1 LRYPQPRKR
10 ITRPSR
16 WARRWH
22 TDSVIRAVVMIF
34 AVLVLVLALLWTVQ
48 RRLIYFPAS
57 GPVPPAR
64 EVVAGGRDITL
75 KTEDGLELGGWF
87 FPATKR
93 DGQVAVLVANGNAGT
108 RALRAPLAQALADE
122 GLAVLLFDY
131 RGYADNQGTPSEDG
145 LALDIRAA
153 YRFLVEEAG
162 VPPSRILYYGESLG
176 AAVVTELAT
185 DHPPAGLILRS
196 PFIDLAS
203 VGKVHYPFLPIGLLL
218 RDRFALATSLADI
231 EVPTTIVYGSLD
243 SIVPPE
249 QSRAVA
255 EAAPGRPSVV
265 RVEGVDHNDRAL
277 LDGPQLIS
285 AVVELAA
292 RIE

>member
-1 LRYPQPRKR
+1 
-10 ITRPSR
+10 
-16 WARRWH
+16 
-22 TDSVIRAVVMIF
+22 MIL
-34 AVLVLVLALLWTVQ
+34 AVLALVLALLWTVQ
-48 RRLIYFPAS
+48 RRLIYFPAA

-75 KTEDGLELGGWF
+75 KTEDGLGLSGWF

-131 RGYADNQGTPSEDG
+131 RGYADNQGTPSEEG
-145 LALDIRAA
+145 LALDVRAA
-153 YRFLVEEAG
+153 YRFIVEEAG

-196 PFIDLAS
+196 PFIDLAA

-255 EAAPGRPSVV
+255 EAAPGRPRVI